1 MDLGAFFFTLLL
13 NVVFWS
19 IVAVLL
25 LSAAFAV
32 VWLITAVI
40 LGAFETRRAQREVDA
55 EHHTDPEDL
64 FNISHL

>member
-1 MDLGAFFFTLLL
+1 MDLSAFFFTLFL

-19 IVAVLL
+19 VVAVLL

-40 LGAFETRRAQREVDA
+40 LGVFETRRTRLEPDA
-55 EHHTDPEDL
+55 EHDAGVEDL

>member
-1 MDLGAFFFTLLL
+1 MALSAFFFTLFL

-19 IVAVLL
+19 VVAVLL

-40 LGAFETRRAQREVDA
+40 LGVLETRRMRLEPETEHDVDV
-55 EHHTDPEDL
+55 EDL
-64 FNISHL
+64 FNISPL